1 MNEPYWMRFARLGL
15 IRLNDEGGDGGGD
28 GAPADDDDDGADE
41 DDPVEGEDALRDA
54 GKKALDSMKA
64 AKRAAEK
71 EAREARNELA
81 ALKAAAEGR
90 EAEHKAEQEA
100 QRVKDEALAAANQR
114 ILKAEVRALAAGKL
128 ADPSDALLHLDTSDF
143 DVDDEGNFDA
153 DAIKSAIDALISSKP
168 YLAVQDG
175 SRFNGSADAGVRK
188 GSGVAQLGK
197 ADLARMTPQQ
207 IDEARKKGQLDDLL
221 GRKP

>member
-1 MNEPYWMRFARLGL
+1 MHEPYWMQFARLGL

-28 GAPADDDDDGADE
+28 GAPVDAETDSE
-41 DDPVEGEDALRDA
+41 DAPIEGEEALGDP
-54 GKKALDSMKA
+54 GKRALDAMKA

-90 EAEHKAEQEA
+90 EAEWKAEQEA
-100 QRVKDEALAAANQR
+100 QRIKDEALAAANQR
-114 ILKAEVRALAAGKL
+114 ILKAEIRALAAGKL
-128 ADPSDALLHLDTSDF
+128 ADPSDALLYLDTSDF
-143 DVDDEGNFDA
+143 DVDDEGNFDP
-153 DAIKSAIDALISSKP
+153 DAITSAIDALISSKP